1 MNTQAEV
8 STRELPLAKL
18 AHLPAEDLRIL
29 ADIKRALVRT
39 IGNRP
44 HRIVLFGSKARGDYG
59 RRSDLDVAVIVDGLD
74 STLRNAIYDAVGMV
88 ELEHSVFTTTFAI
101 STEAFERLRARE
113 RRIALD
119 IEREGIPL

>member
-39 IGNRP
+39 IGTD
-44 HRIVLFGSKARGDYG
+44 HIVLSCLARKHAATMADD
-59 RRSDLDVAVIVDGLD
+59 RT
-74 STLRNAIYDAVGMV
+74 STW
-88 ELEHSVFTTTFAI
+88 
-101 STEAFERLRARE
+101 
-113 RRIALD
+113 
-119 IEREGIPL
+119 PLS